1 MNCLILLALIVM
13 LPCPSHCINSTDNT
27 TNETKITLTPLVT
40 QLDQTLLPSGRINW
54 RYKMTTV
61 KQLNAAANNQPWDIS
76 SLILS
81 GETNAMDT
89 LAEQGHRFANVQA
102 MENEP
107 LYLAYWVSSIEG
119 LLSSDAHSVEVVKY
133 FSSIGIEA

>member
-1 MNCLILLALIVM
+1 MN
-13 LPCPSHCINSTDNT
+13 
-27 TNETKITLTPLVT
+27 
-40 QLDQTLLPSGRINW
+40 
-54 RYKMTTV
+54 TV